1 MDIFFIIL
9 VFFSFICF
17 YFYSKQKEMKM
28 DMEAD
33 YSDIIG
39 QKEEIDGKLCLLFE
53 YTKYQPRKY
62 DYILDNF
69 FPGQSV
75 FAIDPR
81 TNEADPKLEY
91 VILDRIDLEYKKDS
105 KELFA
110 PFYIVFTIKPRE
122 EYNNYSTSIVHNA
135 PVQNNYAGNN
145 YQDNRYSNYYNE
157 VISVLNEYKTEL
169 IRHGINDSEI
179 DSIITS
185 PQDKQKL
192 EYFVEKYEP
201 ILRTIEV
208 ASAAATLFDLLLKFL

>member
-1 MDIFFIIL
+1 MEMDIFLFIIFVIL
-9 VFFSFICF
+9 IICCFI
-17 YFYSKQKEMKM
+17 YSKQKEMNI
-28 DMEAD
+28 DREAD
-33 YSDIIG
+33 YSNIIG

-110 PFYIVFTIKPRE
+110 PLYIVFTIKPRK
-122 EYNNYSTSIVHNA
+122 EYNNYSTPRERSETAIICECSLCA
-135 PVQNNYAGNN
+135 SCSSTSFNN
-145 YQDNRYSNYYNE
+145 S
-157 VISVLNEYKTEL
+157 
-169 IRHGINDSEI
+169 
-179 DSIITS
+179 
-185 PQDKQKL
+185 
-192 EYFVEKYEP
+192 
-201 ILRTIEV
+201 
-208 ASAAATLFDLLLKFL
+208 AS

>member
-1 MDIFFIIL
+1 
-9 VFFSFICF
+9 
-17 YFYSKQKEMKM
+17 MKM

-39 QKEEIDGKLCLLFE
+39 QKEVIDGKLCLLFE

-69 FPGQSV
+69 YPWRIV
-75 FAIDPR
+75 FAIDSR

-91 VILDRIDLEYKKDS
+91 VILDRIDLEYKRNH
-105 KELFA
+105 KEILA
-110 PFYIVFTIKPRE
+110 PLYIVFTIKPRE
-122 EYNNYSTSIVHNA
+122 EYSNYSTSIIHNA

-145 YQDNRYSNYYNE
+145 YQDNRYSVYYNE
-157 VISVLNEYKTEL
+157 IMSVLNDYKTEL
-169 IRHGINDSEI
+169 IQHGIKDSEI
-179 DSIITS
+179 NSIITS

-208 ASAAATLFDLLLKFL
+208 ASAAATLFDILLKFL

>member
-1 MDIFFIIL
+1 MDIIFIIL
-9 VFFSFICF
+9 ALFLFICF
-17 YFYSKQKEMKM
+17 YIYSKQKEMRM

-39 QKEEIDGKLCLLFE
+39 RKEVIDGKLCLLFE
-53 YTKYQPRKY
+53 YTRYQPRKY

-69 FPGQSV
+69 FPGRSV

-91 VILDRIDLEYKKDS
+91 VILDRIDLEYKRNH
-105 KELFA
+105 KEILA
-110 PFYIVFTIKPRE
+110 PLYIVFTIKPRE
-122 EYNNYSTSIVHNA
+122 EYSNYSTSIIHNA

-145 YQDNRYSNYYNE
+145 YQDNRYSVYYNE
-157 VISVLNEYKTEL
+157 IISVLNDYKTEL
-169 IRHGINDSEI
+169 IQHGIKDSEI
-179 DSIITS
+179 NSIITS

-208 ASAAATLFDLLLKFL
+208 ASAAATLFDILLKFL

>member
-1 MDIFFIIL
+1 M
-9 VFFSFICF
+9 
-17 YFYSKQKEMKM
+17 
-28 DMEAD
+28 
-33 YSDIIG
+33 
-39 QKEEIDGKLCLLFE
+39 FE

-69 FPGQSV
+69 FPGRSV

-91 VILDRIDLEYKKDS
+91 VILDRIDLEYKRNH
-105 KELFA
+105 KEILA
-110 PFYIVFTIKPRE
+110 PLYIVFTIKPRE
-122 EYNNYSTSIVHNA
+122 EYSNYSTSIIHNA

-145 YQDNRYSNYYNE
+145 YQDNRYSVYYNE
-157 VISVLNEYKTEL
+157 IMSVLNDYKTEL
-169 IRHGINDSEI
+169 IQHGIKDSEI
-179 DSIITS
+179 NSIITS

-208 ASAAATLFDLLLKFL
+208 ASAAATLFDILLKFL

>member
-1 MDIFFIIL
+1 MDIFLIIIFVILIICCFI
-9 VFFSFICF
+9 
-17 YFYSKQKEMKM
+17 YSKQKEMSIDK
-28 DMEAD
+28 EAD
-33 YSDIIG
+33 YSNIIG

-53 YTKYQPRKY
+53 YTKYQQRKY

-91 VILDRIDLEYKKDS
+91 VILDRIDLEYKRNH
-105 KELFA
+105 KEILA
-110 PFYIVFTIKPRE
+110 PLYIVFTIKPRE
-122 EYNNYSTSIVHNA
+122 EYSNYSTSIIHNA

-145 YQDNRYSNYYNE
+145 YQDNRYSVYYNE
-157 VISVLNEYKTEL
+157 IMSVLNDYKTEL
-169 IRHGINDSEI
+169 IQHGINDSEI

-208 ASAAATLFDLLLKFL
+208 ASAAATLFDILLKFL